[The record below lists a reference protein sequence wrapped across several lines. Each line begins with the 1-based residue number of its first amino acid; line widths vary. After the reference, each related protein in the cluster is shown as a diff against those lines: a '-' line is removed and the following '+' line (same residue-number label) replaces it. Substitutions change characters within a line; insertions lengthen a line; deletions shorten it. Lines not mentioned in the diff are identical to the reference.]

1 MVQLFEG
8 AFGRRFIANLLK
20 VTVEGRAGAVALGFE
35 SGQPRMVAQIAK
47 NEKPNLRVLAE
58 FLRTK
63 HQITPEVRHWLA
75 ELCDPDGKADM
86 TLVIKRRG
94 RRGRSRNSMMEYLPA
109 VEEFRQLNAPHAY
122 ESAVETVTKKYG
134 ISRSTLHKAEKLLG
148 PALDEHD
155 RINRE
160 G

>member
-1 MVQLFEG
+1 MVKLFQG
-8 AFGRRFIANLLK
+8 AFGRRFIASLLRD
-20 VTVEGRAGAVALGFE
+20 TVEGRAGAFALIFE
-35 SGQPRMVAQIAK
+35 SGQPRMGAQIAE
-47 NEKPNLRVLAE
+47 NAKPNLTVLAE

-86 TLVIKRRG
+86 TLEIKRRG
-94 RRGRSRNSMMEYLPA
+94 KRGRSRNSMMEYLPA
-109 VEEFRQLNAPHAY
+109 VQEFRQLNVPHAY
-122 ESAVETVTKKYG
+122 ESAKDEVKKKYG
-134 ISRSTLHKAEKLLG
+134 ISASTLHKAEKLLG
-148 PALDEHD
+148 PALDEID